1 MGEKEK
7 RPRPVSCQAKKILS
21 SQEREKKMRERERER
36 ERPMFGHKKEKNV
49 SEKQKRIVGISSDL
63 GPLTAVLD
71 GVTHVSTFGG
81 VCSYHPF

>member
-1 MGEKEK
+1 
-7 RPRPVSCQAKKILS
+7 
-21 SQEREKKMRERERER
+21 
-36 ERPMFGHKKEKNV
+36 MFGHKKEKNV